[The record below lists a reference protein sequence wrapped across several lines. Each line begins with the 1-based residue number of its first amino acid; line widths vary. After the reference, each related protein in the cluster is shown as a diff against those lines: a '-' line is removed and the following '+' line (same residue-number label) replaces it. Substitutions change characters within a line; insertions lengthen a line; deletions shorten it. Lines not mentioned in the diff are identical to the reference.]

1 MAMTVSGVNPAISTY
16 NGINSIAQRRIQHIA
31 TGSNYPNAAAGAS
44 EYAISA
50 RLASNTDATSQSI
63 QNTQN
68 ISSAIKISAGATNNT
83 IDALTAIRENVIKA
97 ADDTN
102 GSLDRQAI
110 QKNVNQIISQIDANA
125 YVQYNG
131 MNMLDGSRNALVLA
145 GIDGYENF
153 QAGDLRAEALGL
165 TDDQGNVKIDVSTS
179 ESAKKSLI
187 FVDAAATRAGNIL
200 DSMHILGDYVIDG
213 VSVDSI
219 LQEISADGNLFDEA
233 TTQGAQLQ
241 RLEFQE
247 ANYRTMEENQIA
259 ASSIGDDAD
268 IAKQATKLHS
278 EQLQQQFALFGM
290 KMFNQ
295 NRASI
300 SQLLP

>member
-1 MAMTVSGVNPAISTY
+1 MAMTVNGVNPAISNY

-31 TGSNYPNAAAGAS
+31 TGSNYPTAAAGAS

-50 RLASNTDATSQSI
+50 RLASNTDATSQSV

-68 ISSAIKISAGATNNT
+68 ISSAIKISEGAANNT
-83 IDALTAIRENVIKA
+83 IDALTAIKENVIKA

-110 QKNVNQIISQIDANA
+110 QKNINQIISQIDANA

-131 MNMLDGSRNALVLA
+131 MNMLDGSRNNLVLA

-153 QAGDLRAEALGL
+153 QAGDLRAESLGL
-165 TDDQGNVKIDVSTS
+165 TDEQGNIKIDVSTVD
-179 ESAKKSLI
+179 SARKSLM
-187 FVDAAATRAGNIL
+187 FVDSAATRAGNIL
-200 DSMHILGDYVIDG
+200 DSMHILGDYVVDG
-213 VSVDSI
+213 ISVD
-219 LQEISADGNLFDEA
+219 EEA
-233 TTQGAQLQ
+233 REPTALDIALDRATSQGAQLQ

-247 ANYRTMEENQIA
+247 KNYVTMEENQMG
-259 ASSIGDDAD
+259 SSYAINDAD
-268 IAKQATKLHS
+268 IAAQVTNLRS
-278 EQLQQQFALFGM
+278 EQTLEQFAIFGM

-300 SQLLP
+300 INLLQ

>member
-1 MAMTVSGVNPAISTY
+1 MAMTVSGVNPSISIY
-16 NGINSIAQRRIQHIA
+16 NGINSIAQKTVQRIA
-31 TGSNYPNAAAGAS
+31 TGSNYPSAAAGAS
-44 EYAISA
+44 EYAINA
-50 RLASNTDATSQSI
+50 RLASDIGATSQSV

-68 ISSAIKISAGATNNT
+68 ISSAIKISEGATNNT

-110 QKNVNQIISQIDANA
+110 QQNINQLISQIDVNA

-131 MNMLDGSRNALVLA
+131 MNMLDGSRNNLVLA

-153 QAGDLRAEALGL
+153 QAGDLRAETLGL
-165 TDDQGNVKIDVSTS
+165 TDDQGNIKIDVSTVDA
-179 ESAKKSLI
+179 AKNSLM
-187 FVDAAATRAGNIL
+187 FVDAAATRAGSIL
-200 DSMHILGDYVIDG
+200 DSMHVLGDYVVDG
-213 VSVDSI
+213 ISVKAALDMS
-219 LQEISADGNLFDEA
+219 LDAA

-241 RLEFQE
+241 RLEFQQ
-247 ANYRTMEENQIA
+247 ANYTTMEENQFG
-259 ASSIGDDAD
+259 SSYAVNDAD
-268 IAKQATKLHS
+268 IAAQVTNLRN
-278 EQLQQQFALFGM
+278 EQTQEQFALFGM

-300 SQLLP
+300 INLLQ

>member
-1 MAMTVSGVNPAISTY
+1 MAMTVSGVNPSISIY
-16 NGINSIAQRRIQHIA
+16 NGINNIAQKTVQRIA
-31 TGSNYPNAAAGAS
+31 TGSNYPSAAAGAS
-44 EYAISA
+44 EYAINA
-50 RLASNTDATSQSI
+50 RLASDIGATSQSV

-68 ISSAIKISAGATNNT
+68 ISSAIKISEGATNNT

-110 QKNVNQIISQIDANA
+110 QQNINQLISQIDVNA

-131 MNMLDGSRNALVLA
+131 MNMLDGSRNNLVLA

-153 QAGDLRAEALGL
+153 QAGDLRAETLGL
-165 TDDQGNVKIDVSTS
+165 TDDQGNVKIDVSTVDA
-179 ESAKKSLI
+179 AKHSLM
-187 FVDAAATRAGNIL
+187 FVDAAATRAGSIL
-200 DSMHILGDYVIDG
+200 DSMHVLGDYVVDG
-213 VSVDSI
+213 ISVKAALDVSLD
-219 LQEISADGNLFDEA
+219 AA

-247 ANYRTMEENQIA
+247 ANYTTMEENQFG
-259 ASSIGDDAD
+259 SSYAVNDAD
-268 IAKQATKLHS
+268 IAAQVTNLRN
-278 EQLQQQFALFGM
+278 EQTQEQFALFGM

-300 SQLLP
+300 INLLQ